1 MQWELTK
8 TKYRVNKIGN
18 TKMKEGKKNP
28 KNDVMKTTINK
39 LLLD

>member
-18 TKMKEGKKNP
+18 TKMKEGKKTQ
-28 KNDVMKTTINK
+28 KMM
-39 LLLD
+39 L